1 MHKINISYW
10 KDVRIRNTEEK
21 KRKRSPVGTR
31 EGITHHSAGD
41 PLHFT
46 ETGALGLFAY

>member
-21 KRKRSPVGTR
+21 KESKSIEKKIRTKYKMWS
-31 EGITHHSAGD
+31 
-41 PLHFT
+41 
-46 ETGALGLFAY
+46 